1 MLLVTVS
8 SVFSHSSH
16 PVDCHYTTGPLHLVP
31 SPQTHSDP
39 RKLATHTDSKTGKKE
54 LISYK
59 ILKPTDTKLLDDL
72 ASLVTQAF
80 LDGEPITAACKWT
93 FDDLK
98 LLPSKYL
105 QARAKDGLNIVAM
118 TESGEVVGGIVQGDY
133 VLGEHDLDEYGDAPQ
148 FSDLFP
154 LLGEAES
161 MFAAYMEKEGK
172 GLAPGQVVYQFM
184 AGVDKRFRSW
194 CNDSGRSVA
203 QEIAMLSLEVAKEKG
218 YTMMMS
224 EATNPIVQR
233 VCQKAGYDV
242 TSIVV
247 PYSKFKAFEGI
258 DFGKWAMEG
267 VGNGLSVA
275 MKLL

>member
-1 MLLVTVS
+1 M
-8 SVFSHSSH
+8 
-16 PVDCHYTTGPLHLVP
+16 P

-59 ILKPTDTKLLDDL
+59 ILKPTATKLLDDL

-80 LDGEPITAACKWT
+80 LDGEPITAACKCT

-133 VLGEHDLDEYGDAPQ
+133 VLGEHDLDEYGDTPQ

-172 GLAPGQVVYQFM
+172 GLAPGQVVFQFM
-184 AGVDKRFRSW
+184 IGVHAPFRGW
-194 CNDSGRSVA
+194 RCESGRSVA
-203 QEIAMLSLEVAKEKG
+203 QEIAMLSWKLQRRKG
-218 YTMMMS
+218 T
-224 EATNPIVQR
+224 R
-233 VCQKAGYDV
+233 
-242 TSIVV
+242 
-247 PYSKFKAFEGI
+247 
-258 DFGKWAMEG
+258 
-267 VGNGLSVA
+267 
-275 MKLL
+275 